1 MIGRDGE
8 IISIFNTVSKALF
21 FSKCNDKSKPKASI
35 QITLDHRT
43 LDVIRWQEKQV
54 YETLVKRTIDE
65 HNKLE
70 KKKKDIIRPWH
81 QKLIWENKHISHTF
95 NKPKLIG
102 HCARI

>member
-43 LDVIRWQEKQV
+43 LDVIQ
-54 YETLVKRTIDE
+54 
-65 HNKLE
+65 
-70 KKKKDIIRPWH
+70 
-81 QKLIWENKHISHTF
+81 
-95 NKPKLIG
+95 
-102 HCARI
+102 